1 MDTASDTQMNT
12 VGYLTEME
20 FAQRVQIGL
29 LPKRVP
35 EVEGLDL
42 WATIQPA
49 FQVGGDYY
57 DFFPGRDKSMT
68 VAMSDI
74 CGKGLSAA
82 ILMSMTR
89 TVIRSLA
96 NLTSGL
102 SPEEIIFRANQLLY
116 EDLTN
121 TVTFA
126 TLFIGKYEPASKRL
140 VYANA
145 GHSPVIYVPH
155 GSAARLLSADSVPL
169 GVLTESGS
177 KNHCLEFKGGDCLII
192 GTDGLLNDQHQNG
205 HWDGYER
212 LLQKITSLSGEP
224 AQVIAEKLIHPA
236 SHPHPSAMAD
246 DQTIIVIKCL

>member
-1 MDTASDTQMNT
+1 MDTAYDTQMNT
-12 VGYLTEME
+12 IGYMTEME
-20 FAQRVQIGL
+20 FAQRVQTGL

-35 EVEGLDL
+35 AVEGLDL

-57 DFFPGRDKSMT
+57 DFFPGQDQSMT
-68 VAMSDI
+68 IAISDN

-102 SPEEIIFRANQLLY
+102 SPEEIILSANRLLY

-145 GHSPVIYVPH
+145 GHSPVIYIPH
-155 GSAARLLSADSVPL
+155 GSAPQLLSADGVPL
-169 GVLTESGS
+169 GVLEESGS
-177 KNHCLEFKGGDCLII
+177 KNHWLEFKGGDCLII

-205 HWDGYER
+205 YWDGYER
-212 LLQKITSLSGEP
+212 LLQKITSLSDLP
-224 AQVIAEKLIHPA
+224 ARLIAEKLIHRA
-236 SHPHPSAMAD
+236 SHNHPSVAAD